1 MNRNNEQRKDEG
13 MNKDAIINKYEIGK
27 RIRRVRESN
36 DFTREQFSEKIE
48 ITPQFLA
55 ELENGTKGMSFDT
68 LSRICRYYA
77 SADYILF
84 GRESSNISTP
94 AAQALKKIPEKYSE
108 EVSAIMEALLRIS
121 SK

>member
-1 MNRNNEQRKDEG
+1 MKNNKTG
-13 MNKDAIINKYEIGK
+13 MSKEVTINKYDIGK

-36 DFTREQFSEKIE
+36 DFTREQFSEKID

-84 GRESSNISTP
+84 GREGSNIPTP
-94 AAQALKKIPEKYSE
+94 AVQTMKKIPEKYSE
-108 EVSAIMEALLRIS
+108 EVSAILEALLRMS
-121 SK
+121 EKN

>member
-1 MNRNNEQRKDEG
+1 
-13 MNKDAIINKYEIGK
+13 MNKDNSIIKDSGMKRDFTINKYDIGK

-84 GRESSNISTP
+84 GRESSDMPTP
-94 AAQALKKIPEKYSE
+94 AAQALKKIPEKYSD

-121 SK
+121 NK